1 MSIWLSR
8 WQYRVKQVKLTMPA
22 IGVFELIK
30 PATSARTN
38 LLPSEEE
45 LIAERKTFETS
56 TTLGVES
63 RCF

>member
-1 MSIWLSR
+1 
-8 WQYRVKQVKLTMPA
+8 MPA